1 MNFKKLSL
9 GLTVAGLAFV
19 TLTPKAQA
27 FQFFYLNSSQSS
39 TAGFF
44 DFNFEFQADPGDTV
58 LTNQS
63 LVLRGF
69 QQVQA
74 ASLTPPQANQAGVIY
89 SDSTFDPT
97 KTTFNNT
104 SATFTTIGEII
115 AQRRPVR
122 FQTFTVTAASVD
134 NNIINPDF
142 GGNQLPPTPVPEPLT
157 ILGSMAALG
166 FASRCQK
173 EFAKKQSTN
182 SDNSEEA

>member
-1 MNFKKLSL
+1 MNFKKLSF

-27 FQFFYLNSSQSS
+27 FQFSYLNSSQSS

-44 DFNFEFQADPGDTV
+44 NFNFELQADPGDTV

-63 LVLRGF
+63 LVISGF

-74 ASLTPPQANQAGVIY
+74 ASLTAPQANEAGVIY

-97 KTTFNNT
+97 KTTFNST

-115 AQRRPVR
+115 AQRRPIR

-134 NNIINPDF
+134 NNIVNPDF
-142 GGNQLPPTPVPEPLT
+142 GGNQLPGTPVPEPLT
-157 ILGSMAALG
+157 ILGSMADLG

-173 EFAKKQSTN
+173 EFAKKQSA
-182 SDNSEEA
+182 NSEEA